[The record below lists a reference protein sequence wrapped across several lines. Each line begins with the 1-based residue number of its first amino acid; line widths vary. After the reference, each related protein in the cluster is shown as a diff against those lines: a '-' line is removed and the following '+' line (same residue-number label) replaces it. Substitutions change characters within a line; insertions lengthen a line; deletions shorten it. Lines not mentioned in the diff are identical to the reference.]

1 MPLRLSAKFITWVS
15 RMDNDSESRRQF
27 LIRSV
32 GGLSSAWLTLR
43 WPAVLAA
50 QDHAHRV
57 AESPVP
63 VPLQF
68 FSAEQA
74 VEIEAIT
81 AQIIPTDDTPG
92 AREARVVHFIDRA
105 LITFDRD
112 QQPAY
117 TRGLKNLENKT
128 KSLFPPAEKFSSL
141 SPSQQVQ
148 LLEAI
153 EQTEFFELLRVHTII
168 GFLARPEYGGNHGE
182 VGWKLIGFEN
192 KGVYSPPF
200 GYYDAEI
207 VKGK

>member
-1 MPLRLSAKFITWVS
+1 MDSKSAG
-15 RMDNDSESRRQF
+15 RRQF
-27 LIRSV
+27 LIRS
-32 GGLSSAWLTLR
+32 GAGLSSAWLTLH

-50 QDHAHRV
+50 QDHAHRA

-63 VPLQF
+63 VALQL

-74 VEIEAIT
+74 VEIEAVT

-92 AREARVVHFIDRA
+92 AREAQVVHFIDRA

-112 QQPAY
+112 KQAAY
-117 TRGLKNLENKT
+117 TQGLKDLENKT
-128 KSLFPPAEKFSSL
+128 KSLFPQAEKFSSL
-141 SPSQQVQ
+141 SQAQQVQ

-200 GYYDAEI
+200 GYYDAE
-207 VKGK
+207 VLKGK

>member
-1 MPLRLSAKFITWVS
+1 M
-15 RMDNDSESRRQF
+15 DSESGTRRQF
-27 LIRSV
+27 LIRS
-32 GGLSSAWLTLR
+32 GAGLSSAWLTLH

-50 QDHAHRV
+50 QDHAHRA

-68 FSAEQA
+68 FSADQA
-74 VEIEAIT
+74 AEIEAVS

-92 AREARVVHFIDRA
+92 AREAQVVHFIDRA
-105 LITFDRD
+105 LVTFDRD
-112 QQPAY
+112 QQPSY
-117 TRGLKNLENKT
+117 TQGIKDLQAKT
-128 KSLFPPAEKFSSL
+128 QELFPGSKKFSELNSG
-141 SPSQQVQ
+141 QQVQ

-168 GFLARPEYGGNHGE
+168 GFLARPEYGGNHGQ

>member
-1 MPLRLSAKFITWVS
+1 MNNGSGT
-15 RMDNDSESRRQF
+15 RRRF
-27 LIRSV
+27 LIRS
-32 GGLSSAWLTLR
+32 GAGLSSAWLTLH

-50 QDHAHRV
+50 QDHAHRA

-63 VPLQF
+63 APLQF

-74 VEIEAIT
+74 AEIEAVT
-81 AQIIPTDDTPG
+81 AQVIPTDDTPG
-92 AREARVVHFIDRA
+92 AREAQVVHFIDRA

-112 QQPAY
+112 KQPAY
-117 TRGLKNLENKT
+117 TQGLKDLENKT
-128 KSLFPPAEKFSSL
+128 KSLFPQADKFSSL
-141 SPSQQVQ
+141 SQAQQVQ

-168 GFLARPEYGGNHGE
+168 GFLARPDYGGNHGE

>member
-1 MPLRLSAKFITWVS
+1 MNNGSGT
-15 RMDNDSESRRQF
+15 RRQF
-27 LIRSV
+27 LIRS
-32 GGLSSAWLTLR
+32 GAGLSSAWLTLH

-50 QDHAHRV
+50 QDHAHRA

-63 VPLQF
+63 APLQF

-74 VEIEAIT
+74 VEIEAVT
-81 AQIIPTDDTPG
+81 AQVIPTDDTPG
-92 AREARVVHFIDRA
+92 AREAQVVHFIDRA

-112 QQPAY
+112 KQPAY
-117 TRGLKNLENKT
+117 TQGLKDLENKT
-128 KSLFPPAEKFSSL
+128 KSLFPQADKFSSL
-141 SPSQQVQ
+141 SQAQQVQ

-168 GFLARPEYGGNHGE
+168 GFLARPDYGGNHGE

>member
-1 MPLRLSAKFITWVS
+1 M
-15 RMDNDSESRRQF
+15 DSECGTRRQF
-27 LIRSV
+27 LIRS
-32 GGLSSAWLTLR
+32 GAGLSSAWLTLH

-50 QDHAHRV
+50 QDHAHRA

-68 FSAEQA
+68 FSADQA
-74 VEIEAIT
+74 AEIEAVS

-92 AREARVVHFIDRA
+92 AREAQVVHFIDRA
-105 LITFDRD
+105 LVTFDRD
-112 QQPAY
+112 QQPSY
-117 TRGLKNLENKT
+117 TQGIKDLQAKTLE
-128 KSLFPPAEKFSSL
+128 LFPGSKKFSELNSA
-141 SPSQQVQ
+141 QQVQ

-168 GFLARPEYGGNHGE
+168 GFLARPDYGGNHGQ

>member
-1 MPLRLSAKFITWVS
+1 M
-15 RMDNDSESRRQF
+15 
-27 LIRSV
+27 
-32 GGLSSAWLTLR
+32 SSAWLTLH
-43 WPAVLAA
+43 WPSVLAA
-50 QDHAHRV
+50 QDHAHRA

-68 FSAEQA
+68 FSADQA
-74 VEIEAIT
+74 AEIEAVS

-92 AREARVVHFIDRA
+92 AREAQVVHFIDRA

-112 QQPAY
+112 QQLSY
-117 TRGLKNLENKT
+117 TQGIKDLQAKT
-128 KSLFPPAEKFSSL
+128 QELFPGSKKFSELNSA
-141 SPSQQVQ
+141 QQVQ

-168 GFLARPEYGGNHGE
+168 GFLARPDYGGNHGQ